1 MTEVR
6 KSGTIYK
13 CRRCLKRPNETYR
26 PDPNEV
32 LMVCAECGTENWCL
46 PVKGKVKAK
55 KVIEA
60 AEREVA
66 ESTPDEV
73 PLDPSTD
80 DSELEQESE
89 SPPIQT
95 EDGEIETETVKEIVN
110 EKLDKEIEEIIEE
123 EAINVTMTERESLLA
138 KLAALDSEETE

>member
-1 MTEVR
+1 MAE
-6 KSGTIYK
+6 TIWK

-32 LMVCAECGTENWCL
+32 LKVCAECGTENWCL
-46 PVKGKVKAK
+46 PVGKEKGATKAK
-55 KVIEA
+55 KVSEA